1 MIKGSIWMIAMRW
14 SVQAIGLVSTMVLAR
29 VLTPSDF
36 GIVAMGMLVVGL
48 LEVFSSLGVDIALI
62 RNQQTSRVHYDT
74 AWTFRLLQGVL
85 IAAII
90 AASAP
95 FAADYFGDQRVVLVI
110 QILSLSVLLDGF
122 ENIGVV
128 AFRKE
133 LDFGKE
139 FRFGVYKKL
148 LVFFV
153 TVPLALILNNYWA
166 LVVGIVSGRAMGV
179 VLSYKMHPYR
189 PRFSLQAAR
198 ELWSFSQWML
208 VLNVATFL
216 QSKIDEFVVGGMKDS
231 SKLGTYNVASE
242 LALLPNAVIIAPLS
256 RALIPGYSKL
266 LDEQERLTSAF
277 LNVLAMISMIAF
289 PACLGLIA
297 VAGDFV
303 VVMLGDKWI
312 AAIPVLRWLALFCVI
327 VALASMAGNFLVA
340 LGRVRNVA
348 IIQWLYL
355 LLLAPALVLAS
366 SHGEIAEIAQTRALL
381 SLVMCAAYLY
391 YLTRLTPVRLSD
403 YVRAFWRPLV
413 ASVIM
418 LWGVQQMHGLLFSN
432 ALLSLLADVVSGVV
446 IFTICSLF
454 LWRLAGKPS
463 GAENSILAY
472 VMARR
477 G

>member
-14 SVQAIGLVSTMVLAR
+14 AVQAIGLVSTMILAR
-29 VLTPSDF
+29 VLTPSDS

-62 RNQQTSRVHYDT
+62 RNQQTSRIHYDT

-85 IAAII
+85 IAAIL

-95 FAADYFGDQRVVLVI
+95 FAADYFGDQRVILVI

-133 LDFGKE
+133 LDFSKE

-153 TVPLALILNNYWA
+153 TIPLALTLKNYWA
-166 LVVGIVSGRAMGV
+166 LVIGIVSGRAMGV
-179 VLSYKMHPYR
+179 ILSYGMHPYR

-208 VLNVATFL
+208 IANVATFL
-216 QSKIDEFVVGGMKDS
+216 QSKIDEFVVGGMKDT

-242 LALLPNAVIIAPLS
+242 LALLPNAVLIAPLS

-277 LNVLAMISMIAF
+277 LNVLAMIAMIAF
-289 PACLGLIA
+289 PVCLGLIA
-297 VAGDFV
+297 IAGDFV
-303 VVMLGDKWI
+303 AVILGDKWVD
-312 AAIPVLRWLALFCVI
+312 AVSVLRWLALFCAI
-327 VALASMAGNFLVA
+327 VSLASIVGNFLVA
-340 LGRVRNVA
+340 LGKVRSVA
-348 IIQWLYL
+348 ILQWCYL

-366 SHGEIAEIAQTRALL
+366 GHGEIADIAQTRALL

-403 YVRAFWRPLV
+403 YVAAFWRPLV
-413 ASVIM
+413 ASIIM
-418 LWGVQQMHGLLFSN
+418 LWGVQEMHGLLFSN
-432 ALLSLLADVVSGVV
+432 ALLTLVTDIVSGAI
-446 IFTICSLF
+446 IFTACSLF
-454 LWRLAGKPS
+454 LWHLAGKPS
-463 GAENSILAY
+463 GAENSLLAL